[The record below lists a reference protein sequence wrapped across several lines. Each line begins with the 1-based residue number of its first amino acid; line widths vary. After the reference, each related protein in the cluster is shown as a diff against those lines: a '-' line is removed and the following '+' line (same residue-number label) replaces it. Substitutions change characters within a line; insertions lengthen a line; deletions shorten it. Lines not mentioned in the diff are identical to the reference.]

1 MISYQLLFGKWNLLT
16 HICRNSI
23 APSLVWHVRVHE
35 ETAVV
40 LLPHYSL
47 TGLVCI
53 TIVITRDNG
62 SRMHYSFYSFN
73 SVLWQLSCDIIASD
87 DGMEQ

>member
-35 ETAVV
+35 EIAVI
-40 LLPHYSL
+40 LLLLLLLLLFTPQRKEYKQK
-47 TGLVCI
+47 
-53 TIVITRDNG
+53 RDT
-62 SRMHYSFYSFN
+62 
-73 SVLWQLSCDIIASD
+73 
-87 DGMEQ
+87 